1 MNQQEAVKW
10 TCVQDVVKVSCV
22 KDGEDNKFILTVG
35 QYNVTPI
42 VFDTQE
48 QAQTFLD
55 AKFKLTNFDLAII
68 GAMCQRL
75 LEINKQQDNVNPT
88 SEEQFKKEQNNIN
101 PKSEEL

>member
-10 TCVQDVVKVSCV
+10 AYAQDVVKVSCV
-22 KDGEDNKFILTVG
+22 KEGENDKFILTVG

-48 QAQTFLD
+48 QAQTFLET
-55 AKFKLTNFDLAII
+55 KFKLTNFDMAII

-75 LEINKQQDNVNPT
+75 NELNNQQLKN
-88 SEEQFKKEQNNIN
+88 EEK
-101 PKSEEL
+101 

>member
-10 TCVQDVVKVSCV
+10 AYGQDVVKVTCV
-22 KDGEDNKFILTVG
+22 KEGEEDKFILTVG
-35 QYNVTPI
+35 QYSVTPI

-55 AKFKLTNFDLAII
+55 TKFKLTNFDLSII

-75 LEINKQQDNVNPT
+75 SEIYEQQLI
-88 SEEQFKKEQNNIN
+88 SGEQ
-101 PKSEEL
+101 

>member
-10 TCVQDVVKVSCV
+10 ANAQDVVKVSCV
-22 KDGEDNKFILTVG
+22 KNEEEDKFILTVG

-42 VFDTQE
+42 LFDTQE

-55 AKFKLTNFDLAII
+55 VKFKLTNLDLAVI

-75 LEINKQQDNVNPT
+75 LEINKLDN
-88 SEEQFKKEQNNIN
+88 SN
-101 PKSEEL
+101 PKNEEK